1 MPQCRELT
9 RNAWTYCHYEPFPVT
24 KIRPVLEY
32 ALPVWGGLPIYLEE
46 DLQRVQNRCLN
57 VIGLPRDT
65 VESLVTRR
73 QNLTRKE
80 FKRILESEAH
90 PCKRFLDKPVDH
102 RHNLRSCK
110 TNPAHIRI
118 PVSRTVRYK
127 QSFIPRGAKLN
138 LI

>member
-1 MPQCRELT
+1 MDHLQE
-9 RNAWTYCHYEPFPVT
+9 
-24 KIRPVLEY
+24 VLSNSY
-32 ALPVWGGLPIYLEE
+32 SWGGLPIYLEE

-65 VESLVTRR
+65 VESLVSRR

-80 FKRILESEAH
+80 FKHIQESEAH
-90 PCKRFLDKPVDH
+90 PCKRFLDEPVDH
-102 RHNLRSCK
+102 DHNLRSCK
-110 TNPAHIRI
+110 TSPAHLRI
-118 PVSRTVRYK
+118 PVSRTVRHK